1 MSRVGVA
8 SCHAAQRWCSPLAPA
23 ARRPAP
29 SGTRGCAAQARAA
42 AGAGAR
48 PFRSPIVAAQLA
60 EALAGCH
67 PESRLL
73 TGGVVPSTATSSPT
87 TSSSTQPRRRGAP
100 VRSGSISGSSCSCL
114 QRARLGRSG
123 LTDESPRSS
132 CSGCRKV
139 LYILYFF
146 SFDSTANGLTE
157 KKVYP
162 RHF

>member
-29 SGTRGCAAQARAA
+29 SGTRGCAAPVPKPDRGRAA
-42 AGAGAR
+42 RRGAR
-48 PFRSPIVAAQLA
+48 GLPPRVQTPD
-60 EALAGCH
+60 
-67 PESRLL
+67 
-73 TGGVVPSTATSSPT
+73 
-87 TSSSTQPRRRGAP
+87 RRRGP
-100 VRSGSISGSSCSCL
+100 VHRNVKPDDVLLDTTSPARRPRRSGSIAGSSCSCL
-114 QRARLGRSG
+114 PRARLGRSG

-132 CSGCRKV
+132 CSGRRKV

>member
-100 VRSGSISGSSCSCL
+100 AGAARSPALRVRVCRERGSAARGSPMSLRGVLAQDVVRSCTFCIFSPSIQLLMG
-114 QRARLGRSG
+114 
-123 LTDESPRSS
+123 
-132 CSGCRKV
+132 
-139 LYILYFF
+139 
-146 SFDSTANGLTE
+146 
-157 KKVYP
+157 
-162 RHF
+162 